1 MLRLLA
7 ATAVLLAAGGAALA
21 ADLPYPSQVRYAIY
35 RGGHVIGQHTISF
48 DHKGPLQVVTIDCDI
63 DVRALGVSAY
73 RYVHRGREE
82 WNGDEL
88 RSMRASTDDNG
99 QRFTVAA
106 EHRGGSL
113 VVERTAPAK
122 PPTAALSDQ
131 GYRGPDVSRE
141 AMPAGLM
148 PTSQWNF
155 RQVQQTSLLNTQHG
169 TVVQVQVTPAGRD
182 TVRTASGSI
191 SATRYRYTGDL
202 RMEQWFD
209 DRGRWVKGTFS
220 AFDGSTIEYILQE

>member
-1 MLRLLA
+1 MLRLLP
-7 ATAVLLAAGGAALA
+7 ATAVFLAVSGAALA

-48 DHKGPLQVVTIDCDI
+48 DHKGPLQIVTIDCDI

-82 WNGDEL
+82 WNGGQL

-106 EHRGGSL
+106 EHRDGSL

-122 PPTAALSDQ
+122 MPTAPPAAADSAL
-131 GYRGPDVSRE
+131 V
-141 AMPAGLM
+141 M
-148 PTSQWNF
+148 
-155 RQVQQTSLLNTQHG
+155 
-169 TVVQVQVTPAGRD
+169 
-182 TVRTASGSI
+182 
-191 SATRYRYTGDL
+191 SATNAAIRAARAVAATCHIRIVRIGFRSVRSIAL
-202 RMEQWFD
+202 VLF
-209 DRGRWVKGTFS
+209 
-220 AFDGSTIEYILQE
+220 AP